1 MEPTARDWELV
12 AEQVRQALER
22 IAAERSEAGP
32 PPSTFP
38 RRTAKEG
45 GMGNPSHEKVLSV
58 IRSGKA
64 WAHLQ

>member
-22 IAAERSEAGP
+22 IAAERSEAE

-38 RRTAKEG
+38 AEPRSEG